1 MKRKELFR
9 RLSAISMAAMM
20 TVTAVPSNIFAADIE
35 FTDSEQE
42 TTEADAETAEAD
54 VDFADAEEESQAD
67 VEEPEVEDAVQE
79 TEGGTGEADIFSDKN
94 ETVEEDFQSDAA
106 GTATPA
112 ADATVHMTISVAG
125 VLADA
130 KDGTAMAQRDVTVKD
145 LNSDGILTYD
155 EALSAAHDEYY
166 EGGAAA
172 GYASADSQY
181 GLSLTKLWGDTSGY
195 FGYWDNDRSC
205 NNLSDEVKADDYLT
219 AFVYK
224 DQSAWSDSYTRFVQK
239 EYQATVGK
247 AVTVSV
253 EKASYDENYNTVFAA
268 YDAAGLTAYD
278 SEYKPL
284 AADAYSVDGSNVTFN
299 QAGTYYLAT
308 AGTDSVNLVPAV
320 AKVTVEAWKAPFSN
334 IRLYASET
342 AYKNGEEPI
351 AYTPAYDGNN
361 HNYSVELPDYI
372 SNVFT
377 VVNFADE
384 YVTSGRYP
392 LVMYTTSWGSWGSGS
407 HSGAISTGN
416 AYFAKGYAGVYA
428 GNKQDEAYIFN
439 VNQYT
444 TLKELTVDGVVNQ
457 KFDRD
462 TKTYHVYVDDTKD
475 GVSIVPTA
483 YKSNYTVT
491 VNGTEVVSGKA
502 YELPYNWDKNGKME
516 VSITVSKEGLTSTT
530 YTVNLEKMPKEDKPF
545 IAKQP
550 QKSADYIVNDK
561 TEELSFLAS
570 ANGKLAYQWYVNTI
584 DLNENGTLID
594 GAIEATYEPA
604 SDKTGTYYY
613 YCVITNTGKTENNTA
628 VTEIS
633 RITVDPDPTP
643 VATITTI
650 GSELS
655 DDYPYTWKTGYIYKV
670 GDEATP
676 LEVRATT
683 VAEDAKIS
691 YQWYY
696 SFADVLGT
704 SLDWELL
711 GETSSSISSF
721 N

>member
-428 GNKQDEAYIFN
+428 GNKQDEAY
-439 VNQYT
+439 V
-444 TLKELTVDGVVNQ
+444 
-457 KFDRD
+457 
-462 TKTYHVYVDDTKD
+462 
-475 GVSIVPTA
+475 
-483 YKSNYTVT
+483 
-491 VNGTEVVSGKA
+491 
-502 YELPYNWDKNGKME
+502 
-516 VSITVSKEGLTSTT
+516 
-530 YTVNLEKMPKEDKPF
+530 LEKEPF
-545 IAKQP
+545 EK
-550 QKSADYIVNDK
+550 KY
-561 TEELSFLAS
+561 
-570 ANGKLAYQWYVNTI
+570 
-584 DLNENGTLID
+584 
-594 GAIEATYEPA
+594 
-604 SDKTGTYYY
+604 
-613 YCVITNTGKTENNTA
+613 
-628 VTEIS
+628 
-633 RITVDPDPTP
+633 
-643 VATITTI
+643 
-650 GSELS
+650 
-655 DDYPYTWKTGYIYKV
+655 
-670 GDEATP
+670 
-676 LEVRATT
+676 
-683 VAEDAKIS
+683 
-691 YQWYY
+691 
-696 SFADVLGT
+696 
-704 SLDWELL
+704 
-711 GETSSSISSF
+711 
-721 N
+721 

>member
-1 MKRKELFR
+1 MNKKEISEIKKQFTPENCSITRICGCYVDGEKNKKTELKEAFLSLSEEEMFKYFEIFRKS
-9 RLSAISMAAMM
+9 LSGTIGKNLMNM
-20 TVTAVPSNIFAADIE
+20 E
-35 FTDSEQE
+35 FPLEQE
-42 TTEADAETAEAD
+42 A
-54 VDFADAEEESQAD
+54 
-67 VEEPEVEDAVQE
+67 
-79 TEGGTGEADIFSDKN
+79 EGGTGEADIFSDKN

-351 AYTPAYDGNN
+351 AYTPA
-361 HNYSVELPDYI
+361 
-372 SNVFT
+372 
-377 VVNFADE
+377 
-384 YVTSGRYP
+384 
-392 LVMYTTSWGSWGSGS
+392 
-407 HSGAISTGN
+407 
-416 AYFAKGYAGVYA
+416 
-428 GNKQDEAYIFN
+428 
-439 VNQYT
+439 
-444 TLKELTVDGVVNQ
+444 
-457 KFDRD
+457 
-462 TKTYHVYVDDTKD
+462 
-475 GVSIVPTA
+475 
-483 YKSNYTVT
+483 
-491 VNGTEVVSGKA
+491 
-502 YELPYNWDKNGKME
+502 
-516 VSITVSKEGLTSTT
+516 
-530 YTVNLEKMPKEDKPF
+530 
-545 IAKQP
+545 
-550 QKSADYIVNDK
+550 
-561 TEELSFLAS
+561 
-570 ANGKLAYQWYVNTI
+570 
-584 DLNENGTLID
+584 
-594 GAIEATYEPA
+594 
-604 SDKTGTYYY
+604 
-613 YCVITNTGKTENNTA
+613 
-628 VTEIS
+628 
-633 RITVDPDPTP
+633 
-643 VATITTI
+643 
-650 GSELS
+650 
-655 DDYPYTWKTGYIYKV
+655 
-670 GDEATP
+670 
-676 LEVRATT
+676 
-683 VAEDAKIS
+683 
-691 YQWYY
+691 
-696 SFADVLGT
+696 
-704 SLDWELL
+704 
-711 GETSSSISSF
+711 
-721 N
+721 